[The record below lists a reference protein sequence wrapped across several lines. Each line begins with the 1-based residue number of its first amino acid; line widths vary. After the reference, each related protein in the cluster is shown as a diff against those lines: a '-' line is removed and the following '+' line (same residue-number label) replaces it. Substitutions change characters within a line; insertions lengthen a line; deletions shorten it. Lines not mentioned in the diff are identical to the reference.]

1 MNVVNLP
8 ASIKNGSASRFA
20 KPKPTKKDAD
30 VSEVCSDIVPYK
42 GGLPPVGNIVL
53 KSTPPPFAK
62 AHSARRFVVTKSRP
76 PMPKQPS
83 NALPSI
89 RTRGSKRNTSPLALP
104 SIRTRAATKRR
115 VCYL

>member
-8 ASIKNGSASRFA
+8 ASIKNGSTSRSA

-62 AHSARRFVVTKSRP
+62 AHSARRFVATKSRP

-89 RTRGSKRNTSPLALP
+89 RTVVARERHLP
-104 SIRTRAATKRR
+104 
-115 VCYL
+115 